1 MQQTMTGIILGLCV
15 VIFPVLLLAA
25 MRIIEAITET
35 IGLLKTI
42 VMQLSKIEQV
52 TVATLSASENF
63 VDALNNADMRMIN
76 GDENFEDLRKSFEDG
91 IKGFEDAPDDDDQ
104 EPWKK

>member
-15 VIFPVLLLAA
+15 VVFPVLLLAA
-25 MRIIEAITET
+25 MRLIEAITET

-52 TVATLSASENF
+52 TMATLSASENF
-63 VDALNNADMRMIN
+63 VDALTHADARAQIN
-76 GDENFEDLRKSFEDG
+76 DDGFEDLRKSFEGG
-91 IKGFEDAPDDDDQ
+91 IKDFEDTTEDEDD